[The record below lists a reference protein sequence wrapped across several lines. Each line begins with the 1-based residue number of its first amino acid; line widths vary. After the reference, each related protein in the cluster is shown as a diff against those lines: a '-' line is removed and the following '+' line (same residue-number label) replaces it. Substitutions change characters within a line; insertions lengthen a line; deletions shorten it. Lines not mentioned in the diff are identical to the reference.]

1 MYLACINRS
10 DQDLAQF
17 IERLKGIGHPVALV
31 FFGDHQP
38 GLAGTL
44 ADSLYADAAQL
55 DREFKKHE
63 STYMVWTNY
72 EVAGT
77 GFGQVRTTSSSQL
90 AAQVL
95 YALGAPLTDRQKA
108 DLVLGQS
115 VGAINLL
122 GYIGADGLRY
132 ELGVESPYRET
143 IAQMQAIQYLR
154 VYGEAWPV
162 V

>member
-1 MYLACINRS
+1 MPAEDVVNLDVTGVNDSAVLSELGVYLACINRS

-38 GLAGTL
+38 GARWYL

-72 EVAGT
+72 EVCRHG
-77 GFGQVRTTSSSQL
+77 VRSSSDDEL
-90 AAQVL
+90 IATCRA
-95 YALGAPLTDRQKA
+95 G
-108 DLVLGQS
+108 S
-115 VGAINLL
+115 
-122 GYIGADGLRY
+122 LRTWCT
-132 ELGVESPYRET
+132 PD
-143 IAQMQAIQYLR
+143 
-154 VYGEAWPV
+154 
-162 V
+162 